1 VPQDDTHGRP
11 QEQQGDPKDP
21 GRWDRV
27 KVFFGEVDGRLSVVK
42 GLTAVTVLSSIFVG
56 YFQYLNAYQDKVSA
70 QAKEDMTS
78 ATTTFT
84 DISRAFSEAQTLQQ
98 ILYLDFTNAIKDKTD
113 TSDQA
118 LSTKNA
124 RGASEAYEKART
136 ALRQNIDVLVRRAEI
151 YIDWASDIG
160 RDSAGKRNV
169 DSDPLTRSV
178 LRDYDF
184 SCSDKSNF
192 PRFGNVDAT
201 KTADDRQSDE
211 DFCTADAKHADDS
224 EITPDKALSR
234 ICTMKNGS
242 RTTTRVYWYSAKHH
256 VLTMH
261 YCFEA
266 AHDRLQ
272 VVRDWASNSER
283 NSAKE
288 KQFLA
293 EPDQIRAEL
302 DGLAQRLNA
311 FMSLALFQM
320 ERIRVKY
327 RPVGFVCSV
336 PLVRDMLSARC
347 LPVRTAATPNH

>member
-1 VPQDDTHGRP
+1 MPQDDPHERS
-11 QEQQGDPKDP
+11 QEQQSDQKNP
-21 GRWDRV
+21 GRWDRA
-27 KVFFGEVDGRLSVVK
+27 KIFFGEVDGRLSVVK
-42 GLTAVTVLSSIFVG
+42 GLTAVTVLSSVFVG

-78 ATTTFT
+78 ATTAFT
-84 DISRAFSEAQTLQQ
+84 DISKAFSEAQTLQQ
-98 ILYLDFTNAIKDKTD
+98 ILYLDFTNAIRDKTD
-113 TSDQA
+113 NSDQA

-124 RGASEAYEKART
+124 RATSEAYEKART

-151 YIDWASDIG
+151 YIDWASDID
-160 RDSAGKRNV
+160 RDAAGKRNV

-184 SCSDKSNF
+184 NCSDKSNF
-192 PRFGNVDAT
+192 PRFGNVDAART
-201 KTADDRQSDE
+201 DDDQRPDA
-211 DFCTADAKHADDS
+211 DFCATGAKQADAS
-224 EITPDKALSR
+224 EVTPDKAFVR
-234 ICTMKNGS
+234 ICPLKNGG
-242 RTTTRVYWYSAKHH
+242 RTTRIYWYSAKHH

-272 VVRDWASNSER
+272 AVRDWASNSER
-283 NSAKE
+283 NRAKE
-288 KQFLA
+288 KEFLA

-347 LPVRTAATPNH
+347 LPVRTAASPNH

>member
-1 VPQDDTHGRP
+1 MPQDDTHERP
-11 QEQQGDPKDP
+11 QEQQGDPKNP
-21 GRWDRV
+21 GRWQRV

-42 GLTAVTVLSSIFVG
+42 GLTAVTVLSSVFVG

-70 QAKEDMTS
+70 QAKEDMTA
-78 ATTTFT
+78 ATAAFT
-84 DISRAFSEAQTLQQ
+84 DISKAFSEAQTLQQ

-113 TSDQA
+113 TSDEA

-124 RGASEAYEKART
+124 RGASEAYEKTRT
-136 ALRQNIDVLVRRAEI
+136 ALRQNIDVLVRKAEI
-151 YIDWASDIG
+151 YIDWASDID
-160 RDSAGKRNV
+160 RDSAAKRNV
-169 DSDPLTRSV
+169 DQDPLTRSV

-184 SCSDKSNF
+184 NCSDEANF
-192 PRFGNVDAT
+192 PRFGNVDAAWT
-201 KTADDRQSDE
+201 DDDRRPDKE
-211 DFCTADAKHADDS
+211 FCAAGAKQAADS
-224 EITPDKALSR
+224 EITPDKAFVRL
-234 ICTMKNGS
+234 CTTMKDGVHS
-242 RTTTRVYWYSAKHH
+242 TRVYWYSAKHH

-272 VVRDWASNSER
+272 VARDWASNSER
-283 NSAKE
+283 NKTKE
-288 KQFLA
+288 EKFLA
-293 EPDQIRAEL
+293 ERDQIRAEL

-327 RPVGFVCSV
+327 RPVGFICSV

-347 LPVRTAATPNH
+347 LPVRTAASPNH

>member
-1 VPQDDTHGRP
+1 MPPDDTRERP
-11 QEQQGDPKDP
+11 QKQNGDPNNP
-21 GRWDRV
+21 GRWDRA
-27 KVFFGEVDGRLSVVK
+27 KLFFGEVDGRLSVVK
-42 GLTAVTVLSSIFVG
+42 GLTAVTVLSSVFVG

-70 QAKEDMTS
+70 QAKEDMTA
-78 ATTTFT
+78 ATATFT
-84 DISRAFSEAQTLQQ
+84 DISKAFSEAQTLQQ

-124 RGASEAYEKART
+124 RATSEAYEKART
-136 ALRQNIDVLVRRAEI
+136 ALRQNIDVLVRKAEI
-151 YIDWASDIG
+151 YIDWASDID
-160 RDSAGKRNV
+160 RDSASRRNV

-184 SCSDKSNF
+184 NCSDKANF

-201 KTADDRQSDE
+201 RTGDEIPDKEFCAADVKQAS
-211 DFCTADAKHADDS
+211 DS
-224 EITPDKALSR
+224 EITPDKAFVR
-234 ICTMKNGS
+234 ICTGKDGG
-242 RTTTRVYWYSAKHH
+242 RATRIYWYSAKHH

-266 AHDRLQ
+266 VHDRLQ
-272 VVRDWASNSER
+272 AVRDWASNSER
-283 NSAKE
+283 NRTNEKE
-288 KQFLA
+288 FLA
-293 EPDQIRAEL
+293 EPDQIRTEL
-302 DGLAQRLNA
+302 DGLARRLNA

-347 LPVRTAATPNH
+347 LPVRTAASPNH